1 VTHLR
6 QLMLDELQRRNYSP
20 NTVRSYVHAV
30 EDFARISAVRR
41 SSLDRTMYADTRS
54 SISRSQ
60 ALPAHHR
67 RTDSSVAIS
76 VRKDTGVGPICPM
89 RSRFRSSTSVCRP
102 CSARKKSPV

>member
-30 EDFARISAVRR
+30 EDFARYFAVRR

-54 SISRSQ
+54 IYF
-60 ALPAHHR
+60 AIA
-67 RTDSSVAIS
+67 SSPRAPS
-76 VRKDTGVGPICPM
+76 KDGQQRCD
-89 RSRFRSSTSVCRP
+89 F
-102 CSARKKSPV
+102 CS